1 MSRDRSLSV
10 TLRGNVTPYVAAIR
24 QAHTATRDF
33 AAQAGASARQN
44 RADWEQVGRTMTVAG
59 LAMAAGLGVGVKKV
73 MDFDAAMSAASAATK
88 ATATDLGKLREAA
101 IEAGADTQY
110 SATEAAQAITEMG
123 KAGLSTA
130 DILGGGLKGALSL
143 AAAGQMDVAQAAEL
157 SSVALTQF
165 SLKGSDLS
173 HVADLL
179 AAGAGKAVGSVE
191 DMGMALKQSGQVAA
205 QTGLSIEETT
215 AALAAFASKGLLGS
229 DAGTSL
235 KTMLQRL
242 NPQSK
247 EAAELMDELGL
258 RAYDASGKF
267 VGLQEYAGRLQRGM
281 KDLSAEQRNA
291 AMSTLFGS
299 DAVRAASVLYEQ
311 GSSGIGEWTKNVN
324 DAGFAADQAARLTDN
339 LKGDLERLG
348 GAFDTAVIKSGS
360 SATAALR
367 GVVQAAERG
376 IDRFSALP
384 GPVQAGAVALGAAA
398 TAATLVGG
406 AVIAAIPKIKA
417 FEASLVEMG
426 IVSQAT
432 ATRMLTIA
440 KSAGIVTAAIGGIAV
455 AGDGM
460 QQVLN
465 GWSGVDMDAVKSLDA
480 FLSKGPAAADASGLM
495 RRGFDDLGASIERT
509 FNESAWIKVSN
520 FADSVMFLDGSMA
533 GESAAFFGQ
542 LDKALSGFVSSG
554 RGQQAAAVFKR
565 LADEANRQGIPIE
578 RLNKAFPQ
586 YTSALEQARTAQA
599 NLVEVGPGS
608 VKAWDAQQDAATLAA
623 AATRAA
629 KTNLESYVQELKG
642 LNSPALD
649 AREAMMAWEESIDQ
663 AAESLKRNGK
673 NIDATT
679 DKGRDNTRAL
689 DGMARAAIANITA
702 MQQNGAGQQELQGQ
716 LQVSR
721 DALIKTA
728 KQFGLSEPAAKQY
741 ADQVLRIPPAVTTTA
756 KLDTSEALAAVAR
769 LSAEY
774 RTLGHLAQVTAQQA
788 ASIDRMR
795 GYAGGGYVSGPGTS
809 TSDSIPARLSAGE
822 FVVRAAAV
830 DYYGLDK
837 LVAINAMRF
846 ADGGLV
852 PAPTQVHSTVSL
864 PSDGWA
870 LTGSLNVGGSLV
882 PLVDARIVRALDGAA
897 RERRYGAA

>member
-1 MSRDRSLSV
+1 M
-10 TLRGNVTPYVAAIR
+10 TLRGNVSGYVAAIR
-24 QAHTATRDF
+24 QAGTATRDF

-348 GAFDTAVIKSGS
+348 GSIDTALIKSGS
-360 SATAALR
+360 SANSTLR
-367 GVVQAAERG
+367 GMAQAVEHVVDKFG
-376 IDRFSALP
+376 ALP
-384 GPVQAGAVALGAAA
+384 GPVQATAVAFGAA
-398 TAATLVGG
+398 TAAAALLGGG
-406 AVIAAIPKIKA
+406 AVIATTKLAA
-417 FEASLVEMG
+417 FRDALVTTGIASE
-426 IVSQAT
+426 AT
-432 ATRMLTIA
+432 AAKVTGLTA
-440 KSAGIVTAAIGGIAV
+440 KLGVLGAAMVATAA
-455 AGDGM
+455 AGNAMEG
-460 QQVLN
+460 VWLN
-465 GWSGVDMDAVKSLDA
+465 SKGANDDATRSLDA
-480 FLSKGPAAADASGLM
+480 YIKGGTTAAGVSELMAQEFTGLGNAVNNVLNPSLWHTSGAAISEWFT
-495 RRGFDDLGASIERT
+495 GFGIVGSSATDDSLAFFRQLDTSLTNFVQNGRAKEAAKI
-509 FNESAWIKVSN
+509 FGDVANEAARQGYSWDEVRQI
-520 FADSVMFLDGSMA
+520 LPQY
-533 GESAAFFGQ
+533 SAAV
-542 LDKALSGFVSSG
+542 D
-554 RGQQAAAVFKR
+554 QAA
-565 LADEANRQGIPIE
+565 
-578 RLNKAFPQ
+578 KAQ
-586 YTSALEQARTAQA
+586 TG
-599 NLVEVGPGS
+599 LVNIGPGS

-702 MQQNGAGQQELQGQ
+702 MQQNGAGQQALQGQ
-716 LQVSR
+716 LQASR
-721 DALIKTA
+721 DALVKTA
-728 KQFGLSEPAAKQY
+728 TQFGLSEPAAKQY

-795 GYAGGGYVSGPGTS
+795 GYAGGGFVSGPGTS